1 MKRTK
6 EINKM
11 RRNYMFYNEDLG
23 ECYFAIADSID
34 EAWDIIAGCIGDE
47 YAACVLDFVG
57 RF

>member
-1 MKRTK
+1 
-6 EINKM
+6 M